1 MKKKFFKIFLSV
13 ILLNFLLVFNNTAL
27 AATAMEKFKSSLKAT
42 GVETGHVSSEGA
54 ELGFLSGKT
63 LPQAI
68 GSLVG
73 IGLSLVGVFFLIL
86 IIYAG
91 YTWMVARG
99 NAPEVEKAKS
109 TIINATLGLFIV
121 IIAYALTMFISNF
134 ASGII
139 AQ

>member
-1 MKKKFFKIFLSV
+1 MLG
-13 ILLNFLLVFNNTAL
+13 FLLICNNTTL
-27 AATAMEKFKSSLKAT
+27 AATAVEQFNSSLKKT
-42 GVETGHVSSEGA
+42 GAGTGHVNSDGNEV
-54 ELGFLSGKT
+54 GFLSGKT

-73 IGLSLVGVFFLIL
+73 IGLSLIGVFFLVL